1 MEQMTAHQVPIK
13 VRFYELDPYNH
24 LNHAAYIQYFE
35 VARIEL
41 LAEIGVTLPEMMADG
56 LMIVVTDIATRFL
69 GSARSGDEV
78 VVETELIEAR
88 RVTARWRQR
97 IMLGEEVLATQ
108 EVRAAIT
115 DLDGRPRRFPS
126 ELIEALERFRLE
138 S

>member
-1 MEQMTAHQVPIK
+1 MAAHRIPIK

-24 LNHAAYIQYFE
+24 LNHSAYIQYFE

-41 LAEIGVTLPEMMADG
+41 LAEIGYTLPGMMADG
-56 LMIVVTDIATRFL
+56 LMIVVTDIETRFL

-88 RVTARWRQR
+88 RVTARWHQR
-97 IMLGEEVLATQ
+97 LVLGEEVLATQ
-108 EVRAAIT
+108 EVRAAMT
-115 DLDGRPRRFPS
+115 DLDGRPRRFPTA
-126 ELIEALERFRLE
+126 LLEALERFRLE

>member
-1 MEQMTAHQVPIK
+1 MTAHQVPIK

-41 LAEIGVTLPEMMADG
+41 LAEIGVTLPGMMEDG

-115 DLDGRPRRFPS
+115 DLEGRPRRFPTTLL
-126 ELIEALERFRLE
+126 EGLERFRLE

>member
-1 MEQMTAHQVPIK
+1 MTAHQVPIK

-69 GSARSGDEV
+69 GSARNGDEV

-115 DLDGRPRRFPS
+115 DLDGRPRRFPT

>member
-1 MEQMTAHQVPIK
+1 MTAHQVPIK

-115 DLDGRPRRFPS
+115 DLDGRPRRFPT

>member
-1 MEQMTAHQVPIK
+1 MTAHQVPIK

-41 LAEIGVTLPEMMADG
+41 LAEIGVTLPGMMEDG

-108 EVRAAIT
+108 EVRAAMT
-115 DLDGRPRRFPS
+115 DLDGRPRRFPTA
-126 ELIEALERFRLE
+126 LLEALERFRLE

>member
-1 MEQMTAHQVPIK
+1 MAAHRIPIK

-24 LNHAAYIQYFE
+24 LNHSAYIQYFE

-41 LAEIGVTLPEMMADG
+41 LAEIGYTLPGMMADG
-56 LMIVVTDIATRFL
+56 LMIVVTDIETRFL

-88 RVTARWRQR
+88 RVTARWQQR
-97 IMLGEEVLATQ
+97 LVLGEEVLATQ
-108 EVRAAIT
+108 EVRAAMT
-115 DLDGRPRRFPS
+115 DLDGRPRRFPTA
-126 ELIEALERFRLE
+126 LLEALERFRLE